1 MDAELIVVEDSD
13 DDFDALERTCRS
25 LQFTGKLRRFTDA
38 DGLLQDIRSWDTE
51 PRSSGKRRVIL
62 LDLNLPG
69 VDGREL
75 LVQLKSD
82 TALSAVPV
90 VIYTTSSNLRDI
102 AFCYQNHANAYHV
115 KPMDLNALESGVR
128 AMLEYWFSHNELPRH
143 S

>member
-1 MDAELIVVEDSD
+1 MHSELIVVEDSD

-25 LQFTGKLRRFTDA
+25 LNFAGELRRFADA
-38 DGLLQDIRSWDTE
+38 ESLLQDVRKWDTE
-51 PRSSGKRRVIL
+51 PREAGTRRVIL

-90 VIYTTSSNLRDI
+90 VVYTTSSNLRDI

-115 KPMDLNALESGVR
+115 KPMDLVALESGVK
-128 AMLEYWFSHNELPRH
+128 AMLDYWFAHNELPGH

>member
-1 MDAELIVVEDSD
+1 MDSVLIVVEDSD

-25 LQFTGKLRRFTDA
+25 LNFDGQVCRYSDA
-38 DGLLQDIRSWDTE
+38 ESLLQDIRGWDVE
-51 PRSSGKRRVIL
+51 PRAAGKRRVIL

-75 LVQLKSD
+75 LVQLKTD

-90 VIYTTSSNLRDI
+90 VVYTTSSNLRDV

-115 KPMDLNALESGVR
+115 KPMDLAALESGVK
-128 AMLEYWFSHNELPRH
+128 AMLDYWFAQNELPRH